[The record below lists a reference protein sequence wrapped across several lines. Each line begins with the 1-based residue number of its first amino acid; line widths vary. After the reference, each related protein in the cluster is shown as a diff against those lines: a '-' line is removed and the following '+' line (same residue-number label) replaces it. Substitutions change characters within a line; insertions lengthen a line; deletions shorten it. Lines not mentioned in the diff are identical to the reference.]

1 MDRLE
6 DPRLG
11 LNLESWL
18 LTVVGLSS
26 WALTIDEDI
35 LFAACLGSLVC
46 QL

>member
-26 WALTIDEDI
+26 RALPIDEDI
-35 LFAACLGSLVC
+35 LSVACLGSLAC